1 MNESEWMPN
10 EYEIDGFVDGCE
22 QHDRNYV
29 LLRYGKQQQKKL
41 LSYQKKLS
49 AQYSMTDT
57 YSAGI
62 PIEEI
67 DKMLKEL
74 EK

>member
-1 MNESEWMPN
+1 MNKPEWMPD

-22 QHDRNYV
+22 QRDRNYV

-41 LSYQKKLS
+41 LEYLAKYAHHAKL
-49 AQYSMTDT
+49 MTV
-57 YSAGI
+57 
-62 PIEEI
+62 EI
-67 DKMLKEL
+67 VMKTKLEAMLKEL